1 MYSVHSNNKKFYNMR
16 NTLALVTVY
25 NTQRLAYVKSIR
37 KATNKVNVTVFL
49 YANSSIASDVLVDP
63 EDLVYTNIP
72 AKYFNALAKSY
83 PNYSA
88 TDPISLKLFAQQAHA
103 DSLFPTV
110 AKLRNNYGPYESGSQ
125 IIARLQAA

>member
-88 TDPISLKLFAQQAHA
+88 TDSNSKKLFALQAQA
-103 DSLFPTV
+103 DQLYPSV
-110 AKLRNNYGPYESGSQ
+110 ARLRNNYAQ
-125 IIARLQAA
+125 CA